1 MKALLISIGLL
12 LLSVTALQAQE
23 NSNTVPSK
31 AIDITYIA
39 NEGFLISS
47 RDSKVLIDGIFTEG
61 FGRFQTPTAETLAK
75 ESQASPPFDNI
86 TAILVSH
93 YHPDHTNPAYVIQH
107 LLSDTEAVLIAPAQA
122 NDQLKDIN
130 GWCAQWIDATHSLNR
145 SAGVWKSSVFRGRS
159 FERVSRAP

>member
-23 NSNTVPSK
+23 NSNPVPRK

-86 TAILVSH
+86 ISCSKHFAKCLFI
-93 YHPDHTNPAYVIQH
+93 
-107 LLSDTEAVLIAPAQA
+107 IAG
-122 NDQLKDIN
+122 IIEIRY
-130 GWCAQWIDATHSLNR
+130 CADMFIAES
-145 SAGVWKSSVFRGRS
+145 
-159 FERVSRAP
+159 